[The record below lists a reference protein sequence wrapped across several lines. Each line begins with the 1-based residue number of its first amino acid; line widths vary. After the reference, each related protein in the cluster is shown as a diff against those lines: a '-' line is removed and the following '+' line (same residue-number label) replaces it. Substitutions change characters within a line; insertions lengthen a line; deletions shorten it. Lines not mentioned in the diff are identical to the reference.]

1 MKQTNDNVKT
11 FSSSEAR
18 KILIAMRQGRWRDTI
33 GLLEPLAES
42 GNSEAMY
49 WMGERLQVAM
59 RILNPDASS
68 KRKYI
73 MIRADKE
80 KAWMWMER
88 SAEKDYPK
96 ALFWLG
102 YQYYTGRLGCE
113 KNEEKAFTYFERAAQ
128 LGNIPA
134 TYYLSQCYQYARV
147 PASTTTRVSASASK
161 RPSWAIRKQ
170 NMNCRVCILQAAMWR
185 TAPSVPFLPIRRK
198 PLSGVRNLQT
208 MAMSWPSTNLASI
221 TSTAPVWRKTSKK
234 RLSGCARL
242 PTGIWSTPKNC
253 WIPSS
258 LFPFIDTP
266 HRSSLH

>member
-18 KILIAMRQGRWRDTI
+18 KILIAMRQGRWRETI

-134 TYYLSQCYQYARV
+134 TYYLSQCYQYARG
-147 PASTTTRVSASASK
+147 TRLDHDKSISLCK
-161 RPSWAIRKQ
+161 
-170 NMNCRVCILQAAMWR
+170 QAAIVGYPKAEYELSRMYLAGRDVENSTFGPVSPNPAKAFEWCEKSADHGYVVAIYKLGEYYLNGTGVEKDLEKAAFWLR
-185 TAPSVPFLPIRRK
+185 KAANRHLVNAKELLDTIEPLP
-198 PLSGVRNLQT
+198 V
-208 MAMSWPSTNLASI
+208 
-221 TSTAPVWRKTSKK
+221 
-234 RLSGCARL
+234 
-242 PTGIWSTPKNC
+242 
-253 WIPSS
+253 
-258 LFPFIDTP
+258 
-266 HRSSLH
+266 H